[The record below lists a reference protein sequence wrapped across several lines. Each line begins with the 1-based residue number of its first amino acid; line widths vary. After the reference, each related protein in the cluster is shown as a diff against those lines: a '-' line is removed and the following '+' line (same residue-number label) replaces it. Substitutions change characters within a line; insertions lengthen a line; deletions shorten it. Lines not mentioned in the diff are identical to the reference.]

1 MESEEIPSLQ
11 KICYEVLAQYA
22 GYIEEI
28 DVMTSYEVKEICLRS
43 NAFGLANLESLFTK
57 DLQVNLEDMWKGLYE
72 ERNSQVP
79 KRIPDLAS
87 KIYGEGFYKQA
98 VLSGLLKEMLTS
110 DDEMDDEDL
119 ERLLNFSRN
128 LKILEINKVT
138 RTSWDWIL
146 SRFTNLIHLS
156 LENSKLGP
164 DSGTM
169 IRDVVARCAC
179 LQTLN
184 VNNVILKDQGALV
197 VAQALPNSKI
207 CELYMSFNDLT
218 YSSIEVICNIIIQHS
233 YLVIVYLN
241 KNLNFREVK
250 KGQILCNKVRNLR
263 NIKLNIV

>member
-1 MESEEIPSLQ
+1 MESEGIPSLQ

-28 DVMTSYEVKEICLRS
+28 DVMTSFEVKEICLRS
-43 NAFGLANLESLFTK
+43 NAFGLANLESLFTEN
-57 DLQVNLEDMWKGLYE
+57 LQVDVEDMWRVLYE
-72 ERNSQVP
+72 QRKAQDP
-79 KRIPDLAS
+79 KKIPDLVS

-98 VLSGLLKEMLTS
+98 VLAGVLKEMLAS
-110 DDEMDDEDL
+110 DEMDDEDL
-119 ERLLNFSRN
+119 ERLLTFSKN
-128 LKILEINKVT
+128 LKILEVNKIT

-156 LENSKLGP
+156 MENSKLGP
-164 DSGTM
+164 DSGLM
-169 IRDVVARCAC
+169 IRDTINRCAC

-184 VNNVILKDQGALV
+184 VNNVILKDQGALMI
-197 VAQALPNSKI
+197 AQVLPNSKI

-218 YSSIEVICNIIIQHS
+218 YTSIEVICNIIIQHS

-241 KNLNFREVK
+241 KNLNPREVK
-250 KGQILCNKVRNLR
+250 KGQILCNRVRNVR